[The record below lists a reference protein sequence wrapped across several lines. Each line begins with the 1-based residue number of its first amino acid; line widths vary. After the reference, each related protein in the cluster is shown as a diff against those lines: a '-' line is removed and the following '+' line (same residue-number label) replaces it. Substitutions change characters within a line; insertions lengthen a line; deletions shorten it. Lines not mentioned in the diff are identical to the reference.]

1 MSYFNKYK
9 ILLIIITINFPYFL
23 YNFKI
28 HLIPYIP
35 RDYNILSCEYK
46 RIENYLKI
54 CSSTSNFVYLKKPIS
69 NIPKISIISPVY
81 NTGKFVLRLLRSIQN
96 QNFNDIEIILMI
108 VQKIIH

>member
-9 ILLIIITINFPYFL
+9 ILLIIITINYHYFL

-28 HLIPYIP
+28 HLIPYI
-35 RDYNILSCEYK
+35 LSYEYK

-54 CSSTSNFVYLKKPIS
+54 CSSTSNFFYLKKPIS

-96 QNFNDIEIILMI
+96 QNFNDIEIILI
-108 VQKIIH
+108 ESNN

>member
-28 HLIPYIP
+28 HLIPY
-35 RDYNILSCEYK
+35 ILSCEYK

-96 QNFNDIEIILMI
+96 QNFNDIEIILI
-108 VQKIIH
+108 SSIN